1 MIRFSANTALM
12 RSEGFSSG
20 PDDFMLRRSS
30 ALPDQPATPCE
41 VPVWG
46 QCTLPRFIQALF
58 IRKSVSLCAKHF
70 PTA

>member
-1 MIRFSANTALM
+1 
-12 RSEGFSSG
+12 
-20 PDDFMLRRSS
+20 MLRRSS

-58 IRKSVSLCAKHF
+58 IRKVSHF
-70 PTA
+70 VRNISRLPSI